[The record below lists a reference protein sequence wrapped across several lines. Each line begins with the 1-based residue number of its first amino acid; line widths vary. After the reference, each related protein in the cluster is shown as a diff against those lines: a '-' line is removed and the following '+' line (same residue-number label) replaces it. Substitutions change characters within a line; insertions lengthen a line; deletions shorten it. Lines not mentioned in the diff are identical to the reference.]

1 MIYSY
6 YREIFALFLENF
18 EGIFQAVIYLQKKI
32 KWIINLFEYAI
43 INYYCLSVY

>member
-18 EGIFQAVIYLQKKI
+18 EGILLIYSNMQLL
-32 KWIINLFEYAI
+32 III
-43 INYYCLSVY
+43 V